1 MIRILEIAWLV
12 ITLITTATASWQLFD
27 EGIQSALWMFIV
39 SAVAF
44 LMYIIRRKQRIRMEN
59 QIRSQHQDEAARY
72 H

>member
-12 ITLITTATASWQLFD
+12 ITVVTTAVAAWQLIN

-44 LMYIIRRKQRIRMEN
+44 LMYMIRRKQRIRMER
-59 QIRSQHQDEAARY
+59 QLQQQRQDEAGRY

>member
-12 ITLITTATASWQLFD
+12 ITLITAVVAAVQLVQD
-27 EGIQSALWMFIV
+27 GIQSALWMFIV

-44 LMYIIRRKQRIRMEN
+44 FMYMIRRKQRIRIDE
-59 QIRSQHQDEAARY
+59 QQQQRQQDEAARY

>member
-12 ITLITTATASWQLFD
+12 ITLITAGTAVYQLIE
-27 EGIQSALWMFIV
+27 EGVQSALWMFIV

-44 LMYIIRRKQRIRMEN
+44 AMYLIRKKQRIGIAR
-59 QIRSQHQDEAARY
+59 QQQQQQQDETARY